1 MTEEMYNRGNRRR
14 EYMCKT
20 IMRRMQSA
28 EENAEG
34 SAEES
39 AEESVVHKKTE
50 QLKESTA
57 LFFLCIFLLIET
69 CSVILYI
76 SVVHHY

>member
-1 MTEEMYNRGNRRR
+1 MTEEIVAEDICAKRLCGGCRVRKQN
-14 EYMCKT
+14 
-20 IMRRMQSA
+20 A
-28 EENAEG
+28 EENAE
-34 SAEES
+34 ES
-39 AEESVVHKKTE
+39 AVHKRTE